1 MQWPRYLTVYEV
13 LGTEGRDGAAERCR
27 WERDAEGDGSDEE
40 ERAHARTEQRATA
53 AEARE
58 QRAAAAVAVAEAEAA
73 AAGVGTEQMALDRS
87 VTRREGAASM
97 LGAVCMGA
105 AAARV
110 LRHGGVSGHGQG
122 GRTSVAGTP
131 VRPARAQADEPVT
144 AAAARTSQH
153 ECEEAERQRRSE
165 RRWRQ
170 SRQRRTRRT
179 PLGNGRW
186 GRWRP

>member
-27 WERDAEGDGSDEE
+27 WERNAEGDGSDEE

-73 AAGVGTEQMALDRS
+73 AHLTRLSPHSRPHSPCTHPSRCACPSACAQALS
-87 VTRREGAASM
+87 TRQQGPQPAWGE
-97 LGAVCMGA
+97 

-110 LRHGGVSGHGQG
+110 
-122 GRTSVAGTP
+122 TSIA
-131 VRPARAQADEPVT
+131 
-144 AAAARTSQH
+144 
-153 ECEEAERQRRSE
+153 
-165 RRWRQ
+165 
-170 SRQRRTRRT
+170 
-179 PLGNGRW
+179 
-186 GRWRP
+186 